1 MGSIMDIDRR
11 RMISF
16 VIPVFNERDTLCSLI
31 EQITAQCA
39 TLNLRKEIVFVDDGS
54 TDGSGELIDEICN
67 KDTHVKV
74 IHFAGN
80 QGKAAA
86 LQEGFAMAAGD
97 GIITMDADLQ
107 DDPVEI
113 GKFVEKLDEGFDL
126 VSGWKQNRKDPWHK
140 TVPSRVFNYVVS
152 KVFDIALHDFN
163 CGYKAY
169 RTDLVKRLQLYGELH
184 RYIPVFAKQQGARIA
199 EVSVCHNPRLC
210 GKSKYGVE
218 RLMRGCLDLFTV
230 LVITRYLKRPLHL
243 FGAWGLAF
251 FMSGFL
257 VLVYLAAIWLMGMR
271 PIGNRPLLFYGML
284 MVIAGLQLFS
294 LGVVAEL
301 IIRLVG
307 TQERPV
313 IRDSQNK

>member
-1 MGSIMDIDRR
+1 
-11 RMISF
+11 MISF
-16 VIPVFNERDTLCSLI
+16 VIPVFNERDTLCSLS
-31 EQITAQCA
+31 EQIATQCA
-39 TLNLRKEIVFVDDGS
+39 KLNLRKEIVFVNDGS

-67 KDTHVKV
+67 KNTDIKV

-126 VSGWKQNRKDPWHK
+126 VSGWKHNRRDPWHK

-169 RTDLVKRLQLYGELH
+169 RTELVKRLQLYGELH

-199 EVSVCHNPRLC
+199 EVSVRHNPRLC

-230 LVITRYLKRPLHL
+230 VVITRYLKRPLHL

-257 VLVYLAAIWLMGMR
+257 VLAYLAAIWLMGMR

-307 TQERPV
+307 KQERPI
-313 IRDSQNK
+313 IRDSQSQ